1 MQGGL
6 LPDRQA
12 VLLDASLYLPSRGQ
26 TNSLREGTT
35 SLSFA
40 VHNQCLSW
48 RREHWRW
55 ETSICQMNEGGYDN
69 NNNKILVGK
78 SGFLLYVRTAEV
90 SLGNL
95 SLNLSLCI
103 LNGGN
108 LVASNILD
116 SEGEY
121 KKRNHCH
128 SNEARHLGICV
139 NQVRL
144 LR

>member
-1 MQGGL
+1 
-6 LPDRQA
+6 
-12 VLLDASLYLPSRGQ
+12 
-26 TNSLREGTT
+26 
-35 SLSFA
+35 
-40 VHNQCLSW
+40 
-48 RREHWRW
+48 
-55 ETSICQMNEGGYDN
+55 MNEGSYDN

-139 NQVRL
+139 IKFGCCDRTPIVIYQGKVLSAPGLGGHSALHYL
-144 LR
+144 LAAFKAEEIFYPEEA